1 MGDKCQVSGWKN
13 ANSKLIHWNV
23 TIVDDSLCGDAFE
36 KYNAT
41 ENLGCA
47 QGEEV
52 NKYRFLR
59 NNKGADLNHY
69 FILGYN
75 LQYFEDFKLYFI
87 EYLITVSMWMVF
99 HFIIFQFTF

>member
-75 LQYFEDFKLYFI
+75 ILKFSNSTLPSYGFTTRYNSEGK
-87 EYLITVSMWMVF
+87 EKITRNQLF
-99 HFIIFQFTF
+99 

>member
-1 MGDKCQVSGWKN
+1 MIPNYFLAPIAYEQDLSLPRLGDKCQVSGWKN

-52 NKYRFLR
+52 NKYRFT
-59 NNKGADLNHY
+59 NAK
-69 FILGYN
+69 
-75 LQYFEDFKLYFI
+75 
-87 EYLITVSMWMVF
+87 
-99 HFIIFQFTF
+99 IINVRI

>member
-1 MGDKCQVSGWKN
+1 MPILKPKTRLITFTTYIQFTILFLAPIAYEQDLSLPRLGDKCQVSGWKN

-52 NKYRFLR
+52 NKYRFT
-59 NNKGADLNHY
+59 
-69 FILGYN
+69 N
-75 LQYFEDFKLYFI
+75 LK
-87 EYLITVSMWMVF
+87 
-99 HFIIFQFTF
+99 